1 MTDNETILK
10 GLYEAVLQGN
20 IASARQLAKQ
30 SIDANIPPLIAI
42 EKGLAPGIREVGDR
56 FSRME
61 MFLPEMVMS
70 ADAMDAAVKVLEP
83 YFKGDDGSKKG
94 KVLVGTVQGDI
105 HDIGKNIVITLLKVN
120 NFEVIDLGRD
130 VRSTD
135 FIDKAIE
142 YDVKIIGL
150 SALLTTGMPMMR
162 DVIKMMIDDGV
173 REQFKVIIGGGPTS
187 QEYADQIGAD
197 GYGQTAYDAVT
208 LCNHFLGFENN

>member
-1 MTDNETILK
+1 MTDNEAILK
-10 GLYEAVLQGN
+10 GFYDAVLAGD
-20 IASARQLAKQ
+20 AEKAREMAKQ
-30 SIDANIPPLIAI
+30 SIDANIPPLMAI
-42 EKGLAPGIREVGDR
+42 EKGLAPGIREVGDK

-61 MFLPEMVMS
+61 MFLPEMVLS
-70 ADAMDAAVKVLEP
+70 AEAMDAAVKVLEP
-83 YFKGDDGSKKG
+83 YFKGSDGAKKG

-130 VRSTD
+130 VPTTD

-142 YDVKIIGL
+142 YDVKIIGI

-162 DVIKMMIDDGV
+162 DVIKMMVDDGV
-173 REQFKVIIGGGPTS
+173 RDRYKVIIGGGPTS
-187 QEYADQIGAD
+187 QEYADKIGAD

-208 LCNHFLGFENN
+208 LCNRLMGFESN